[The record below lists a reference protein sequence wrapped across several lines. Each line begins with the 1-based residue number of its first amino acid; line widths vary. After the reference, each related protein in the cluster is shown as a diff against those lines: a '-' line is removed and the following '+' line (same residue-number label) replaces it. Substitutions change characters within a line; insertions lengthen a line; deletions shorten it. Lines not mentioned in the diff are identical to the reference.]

1 MADTVSKTD
10 NFLKA
15 IEKYAEEQRSQIRNE
30 AELFKE
36 KELAKAEEDALREA
50 YTLIQHKMTEI
61 KTQIS
66 ATLSKQ
72 EAESRK
78 ALFIRRSE
86 ITDEVFAKARKKLED
101 FAKTEKY
108 KPLLLNSTKLIAEVL
123 NGEITLFVRAGD
135 MKYESEIKKAFG
147 KPCTVEA
154 TEQIKIG
161 GIMGKSFSMGLIA
174 DESLDSKL
182 AEEREWFCGHSG
194 LDVTE

>member
-50 YTLIQHKMTEI
+50 YTLIQRKMTEI

-78 ALFIRRSE
+78 TLFIRRSE
-86 ITDEVFAKARKKLED
+86 ITNEVFAKAHKKLEE
-101 FAKTEKY
+101 FAKSEKY
-108 KPLLLNSTKLIAEVL
+108 KSLLLNSVKLIAEVL
-123 NGEITLFVRAGD
+123 NGEITLFVRAED

-147 KPCTVEA
+147 KPCTVET

-182 AEEREWFCGHSG
+182 AEEKEWFCSHSK
-194 LDVTE
+194 LDVTN